1 MKKIIKTILKPIFN
15 ILIIMGI
22 SIAGAVCLLCDFI
35 DWILESE
42 VDE

>member
-1 MKKIIKTILKPIFN
+1 MRKVIKAILKPIFN
-15 ILIIMGI
+15 LLIIVGVG
-22 SIAGAVCLLCDFI
+22 IAGAVCLLCDFI